1 MVFRQ
6 AARSTE
12 CDDLEQKMM
21 QLEMQSNALFSQC
34 NLLKARADSL
44 EVENAGLVKERAKVI
59 DLEVRLEQAGREI
72 EELRMERSGLFVRL
86 QEVAEQ
92 MGDNR

>member
-1 MVFRQ
+1 MVFGQ
-6 AARSTE
+6 AARSTK

-21 QLEMQSNALFSQC
+21 QLEMQSSALFSEC

-44 EVENAGLVKERAKVI
+44 EVENAGLMKERAKVI
-59 DLEVRLEQAGREI
+59 DLEERLDQAGKEI
-72 EELRMERSGLFVRL
+72 EELGMERSGLFVRL
-86 QEVAEQ
+86 KEVAEQ